1 MENDRRSDLRDF
13 YALMVALAGVNAP
26 RTLSACT
33 GRMPWPQ
40 RGVYFFLED
49 GEMRSD
55 SGTGPRIVRVGTHA
69 LKDNSG
75 TTLWTR
81 LSQHRGRSSSSGGN
95 HRGSIFRLIVG
106 TALLNRDS
114 IANPTWG
121 QGSNAP
127 KSVRAEEVPL
137 ERQVSSVL
145 GAMGF
150 LCLSVPDA
158 AGPDSLRGYIESN
171 AIALLSNFE
180 RQQLDP
186 PSEGWLGHHCDR
198 ERVRRSGLWNSNHVD
213 ERHDRSFLRTLERT
227 ILAMGGGQ

>member
-1 MENDRRSDLRDF
+1 M
-13 YALMVALAGVNAP
+13 AALAGVNAL

-33 GRMPWPQ
+33 GRMPWPP
-40 RGVYFFLED
+40 RGVYFFMED
-49 GEMRSD
+49 GEIRSD
-55 SGTGPRIVRVGTHA
+55 SGIVPRIVRVGTHA
-69 LKDNSG
+69 LKVNSG

-81 LSQHRGRSSSSGGN
+81 LSQHRGRSSGGGGN
-95 HRGSIFRLIVG
+95 HRRSIFRLIVG

-114 IANPTWG
+114 IAHPTWG

-127 KSVRAEEVPL
+127 KSIRTEEVPL

-145 GAMGF
+145 GAMRF

-158 AGPDSLRGYIESN
+158 AGPDSLRGYMERN
-171 AIALLSNFE
+171 AIALLSNFG

-186 PSEGWLGHHCDR
+186 PSAGWLGHHCDR

-213 ERHDRSFLRTLERT
+213 ERHDRSFLRTLEQT
-227 ILAMGGGQ
+227 ILAMGDEQ